1 MKNITVFLA
10 SSDELKNDRNSFHS
24 LVASLDEIF
33 EPRGYRIRCR
43 RWEDFSAFCTGS
55 RTQDDYNRIVR
66 ASDICI
72 CMFHRKAGEYTIEE
86 FNQALDEYV
95 KSQSHPKTF
104 VYIRALI
111 EGEMEDEA
119 LKRFKEDLF
128 DRVGH
133 YWCNYATDDA
143 MKLHFVMQLERIIP
157 SVSGNASVT
166 EGNHFKIEN
175 GVVSLYG
182 HKIAE
187 LDNLSF
193 AAENPEY
200 LSLKESIARLNT
212 EIARLR
218 ATGVAELQPMIDEKQ
233 AELYKKRES
242 LNRLESRLFDLALSI
257 NKLIGSG
264 TPVSERKRLAIEM
277 FERGNSK
284 GVVEILNEKDIA
296 ADAAQARKEIEQ
308 GKLLVDF
315 GRSLIEAGLQKTRS
329 LAEEYVLRAKALM
342 TDYAEPRR
350 FELACHAYEQ
360 GIELIRANLSEE
372 ELAKSLFEY
381 GCFLQTNKRY
391 DLAEARYR
399 ENLDIC
405 QRLAAISPYAYE
417 PGLAG
422 TQNNLGLL
430 CSDTQRYEDS
440 EEMYLSAVEIY
451 QRLSVVN
458 PQVYEPGLA
467 TTQNNLG
474 LLYSDI
480 RRYEESEE
488 MHLSAVEIYQ
498 RLTIVNPQVYEPD
511 LAMAQSNLG
520 TLYKDTRRYEDSE
533 KLCLSAME
541 IRRRLAA
548 ANPQVYEP
556 DLAMTQYNLG
566 CLYSDTQR
574 YEESEEMYLSA
585 MEIYRRLAAANPQV
599 YEPDLADTQYNLG
612 CLYYNIQR
620 YEESGEMYLSAVEVY
635 QRLTAVNP
643 QVYEPYLVRACNNLS
658 FLFLAQGNFE
668 EAERYAREG
677 SKYDFTHHTIYTN
690 LAASLLLQGRYAEA
704 EEIYLLY
711 KEELKEDFL
720 SDFEDFY
727 RRGIIPPER
736 EDDVERIKKLLSK

>member
-86 FNQALDEYV
+86 FNQALEYV

-308 GKLLVDF
+308 GKLLVDS

-381 GCFLQTNKRY
+381 GHFLQTNKRY
-391 DLAEARYR
+391 DLAEVRYR

-417 PGLAG
+417 PDLAG
-422 TQNNLGLL
+422 TQNNLGVLYNN
-430 CSDTQRYEDS
+430 TQRYKES
-440 EEMYLSAVEIY
+440 EKMYLSALKIY
-451 QRLSVVN
+451 QRLTAAN
-458 PQVYEPGLA
+458 PQVYEPDLA
-467 TTQNNLG
+467 MTQNNLG

-574 YEESEEMYLSA
+574 YEDSEKMYLSA
-585 MEIYRRLAAANPQV
+585 MEIRRRLAVANPQV
-599 YEPDLADTQYNLG
+599 YEPYLADTQYNLG

-620 YEESGEMYLSAVEVY
+620 YEDSEEMYLSAMEIRR
-635 QRLTAVNP
+635 RLAVANP